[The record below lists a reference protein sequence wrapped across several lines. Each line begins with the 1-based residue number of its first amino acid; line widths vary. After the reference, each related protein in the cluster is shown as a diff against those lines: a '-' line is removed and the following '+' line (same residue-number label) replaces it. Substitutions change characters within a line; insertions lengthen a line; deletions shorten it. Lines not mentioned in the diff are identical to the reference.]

1 MLDVPLSPE
10 STLFDNSVTMAKKKK
25 LRLSAAPVNER
36 TPRKTNLWWLLFSVL
51 LVGSLTTVALICL
64 YPQPSPTYRTR
75 NSAPGG
81 QRNQPALP
89 VNPAQQPSTRFFTS
103 DRLSLV
109 WDKPTSAPPQ
119 PIFPTSSS
127 SNIAPA
133 DYIGPDGCRECHKQN
148 FEDWSKHPHAWMNA
162 MATEKTVIG
171 DFQNATF
178 AYRGGTGKFSH
189 DGEHYIMQYD
199 RDDLHRK
206 YRITQTIGSRFYQY
220 YIGIG
225 LVGPEAHEHPYFKE
239 EFVLP
244 FGYWIEKKAWV
255 PIVHV
260 HEELPEGQRWEPVEQ
275 LRPVKQAAVSG
286 KENVGRSRG
295 VVDHTTELAM
305 VYATSCNYCHT
316 TFPIGELFV
325 RNPELMGASLTE
337 QVFLNLSEYVARSH
351 PEIWDGSKTPESFPS
366 EKLEELT
373 KTFIAFDAPNHA
385 TTLGISCE
393 ACHLGCRAHSANES
407 IAPHFAPESPLLTS
421 FVPTAERDVGRSAA
435 NVNAIC
441 ARCHTGERPTYAGVT
456 STWNSTEHSDAM
468 RGSCYS
474 QLSCV
479 HCHEPHKAIGKTW
492 SKTPEQDD
500 ASCIACHQQFTDP
513 STRQLHTHHAPGSSG
528 DHCMN
533 CHMPKINEGMQ
544 DVVRTHT
551 IFSPTQATMIEAGE
565 PNACNLCHLDKNIDW
580 TLTYLQTWY
589 GKSYS
594 AAKVDMAYP
603 LREKPVGLGWLQSS
617 HQATR
622 LVTTEAFAVQK
633 AQWGLPNVIGL
644 LDDPYMLNRQFAQ
657 TAVESL
663 TGRELKEFNYWFYM
677 TKEERASAI
686 ERIQAEFNKPGN

>member
-1 MLDVPLSPE
+1 MLGVILAPIHLFLSIQV
-10 STLFDNSVTMAKKKK
+10 NMANKKKR
-25 LRLSAAPVNER
+25 RLPAKPTSESSQR
-36 TPRKTNLWWLLFSVL
+36 TTPPRWLLFAIL
-51 LVGSLTTVALICL
+51 CFGSLATVALIAFL
-64 YPQPSPTYRTR
+64 QQPSPTPRLRT
-75 NSAPGG
+75 SA
-81 QRNQPALP
+81 RIANKEQPA
-89 VNPAQQPSTRFFTS
+89 VAAEQARQPSTRFFAS

-109 WDKPTSAPPQ
+109 WDKPTSAPPK
-119 PIFPTSSS
+119 PIFPTSTA

-133 DYIGPDGCRECHKQN
+133 DYVGPDGCRECHKQN

-162 MATEKTVIG
+162 MATEQTVIG
-171 DFQNATF
+171 DFQDATF
-178 AYRGGTGKFSH
+178 AYRGGIGTFSRYG
-189 DGEHYIMQYD
+189 DQYIMQYD

-220 YIGIG
+220 YIGTG
-225 LVGPEAHEHPYFKE
+225 LVGPETPEHPYFKE

-275 LRPVKQAAVSG
+275 LRPATRAANSG

-316 TFPIGELFV
+316 TFPIGELFI
-325 RNPELMGASLTE
+325 RNPELMGASLTD
-337 QVFLNLSEYVARSH
+337 QVFLNLSEYVSRTH
-351 PEIWDGSKTPESFPS
+351 PEIWDGTEAPESFPS

-393 ACHLGCRAHSANES
+393 ACHLGCRTHAANDS
-407 IAPHFAPESPLLTS
+407 TKPNFAPESPLLTS
-421 FVPTAERDVGRSAA
+421 FVPPADRDVGRSAA

-441 ARCHTGERPTYAGVT
+441 ARCHSGERPTYAGVT

-479 HCHEPHKAIGKTW
+479 HCHDPHKAIGKVW
-492 SKTPEQDD
+492 PKTPEQDD
-500 ASCIACHQQFTDP
+500 ASCIDCHQQFTDA
-513 STRQLHTHHAPGSSG
+513 SIRQKHTHHAPGSSG

-551 IFSPTQATMIEAGE
+551 IFSPTQATMLEAGE

-594 AAKVDMAYP
+594 TTEVDRAYP
-603 LREKPVGLGWLQSS
+603 LRTEPVGLGWLQSP

-622 LVTTEAFAVQK
+622 LVTVEAFAVQNAK
-633 AQWGLPNVIGL
+633 WGLPNVIGL
-644 LDDPYMLNRQFAQ
+644 LDDPYLLNRQFAQ

-686 ERIQAEFNKPGN
+686 EHIKMEFAKPGN